1 MYKVK
6 PWQPNAVCGPSA
18 GTPMSKPIALGKMIA
33 KAKRPIIVVGVE
45 GLLDDVGDG
54 KKIIDLLIEVGKK
67 GIPIVAT
74 AHSSKYFVEK
84 GFRPTWITDSNNITN
99 RLSDP
104 EWKGIDGKGNYDIA
118 AYICINYM
126 LQVTLLN
133 CLKNYAY
140 KHLKTIALDRFYYP
154 TATYSL
160 PNLKKEEY
168 KTAIKEIINEI
179 VK

>member
-1 MYKVK
+1 MYKIK
-6 PWQPNAVCGPSA
+6 PWQPAAVCGPTA
-18 GTPMSKPIALGKMIA
+18 GTPIAKPIALGKMIA

-45 GLLDDVGDG
+45 GLLNDVSDG
-54 KKIIDLLIEVGKK
+54 KKIIDLIIEAGKK

-74 AHSSKYFVEK
+74 AHSSKYLLERSFKPNWV
-84 GFRPTWITDSNNITN
+84 TDSNNITN

-104 EWKGIDGKGNYDIA
+104 DWKGIDGKGNYDIA

-140 KHLKTIALDRFYYP
+140 KHLKTISLDRFFFP
-154 TATYSL
+154 NATYSL
-160 PNLKKEEY
+160 ANLKKEEY
-168 KTAIKEIINEI
+168 KTAILEIFNEII
-179 VK
+179 K